1 MFKTQN
7 LSQILLILNNLK
19 TEFTL
24 VSENRKQ
31 VSCRFRVLLWTKPR
45 VLKAQGV
52 DKACGTWNK
61 NQKRIGN
68 FRDVLRQIAQ
78 DCSSFFSDFRNLKIP
93 ITKKNN

>member
-1 MFKTQN
+1 MFKTPD

-19 TEFTL
+19 TEFTS
-24 VSENRKQ
+24 VRENRKQ

-68 FRDVLRQIAQ
+68 FRDVFRQIAQ
-78 DCSSFFSDFRNLKIP
+78 DYLSFFLAILG
-93 ITKKNN
+93 T